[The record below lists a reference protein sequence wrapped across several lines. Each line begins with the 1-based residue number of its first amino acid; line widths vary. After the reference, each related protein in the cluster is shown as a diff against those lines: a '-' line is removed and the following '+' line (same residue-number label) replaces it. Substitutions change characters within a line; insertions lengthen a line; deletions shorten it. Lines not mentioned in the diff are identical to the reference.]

1 MSIFDA
7 PYQDWLMQQQAAQ
20 RYRHLP
26 TDVAGDALNLASNDY
41 LGLRRHPA
49 LIAAAQDYAERFGV
63 GAGASRLL
71 GDSAALY
78 EPLELALAQLKGTQ
92 AALIMNSGYQANA
105 TILTALLDPA
115 AIGRDPVVLADRLIH
130 ASLYTACRSAGVMP
144 QRFHHNDLNHLE
156 SLLTRHGHA
165 TSARVVLVESVYS
178 MDGDCA
184 DLAGLIALCQRFGAF
199 LYVDEAHATG
209 VFGHHGGG
217 LASEFPG
224 QIDLV
229 MGTFGKALGS
239 FGAYVAGSR
248 VLIDYLINR
257 CSGFIYST
265 ALPPPVLGAI
275 GAALSLLP
283 TLDPARHQLLQLA
296 LQVRDGL
303 AARGYDTGQST
314 TQIVPLL
321 VGGEEDALQ
330 LSHQLR
336 QAGIIAPAIRP
347 PTVPPNQSRLRLAL
361 TAAHQPQDLDRL
373 WQVLDRL
380 SPPRLSAAKEGMA

>member
-1 MSIFDA
+1 M
-7 PYQDWLMQQQAAQ
+7 
-20 RYRHLP
+20 
-26 TDVAGDALNLASNDY
+26 
-41 LGLRRHPA
+41 
-49 LIAAAQDYAERFGV
+49 
-63 GAGASRLL
+63 
-71 GDSAALY
+71 
-78 EPLELALAQLKGTQ
+78 
-92 AALIMNSGYQANA
+92 
-105 TILTALLDPA
+105 
-115 AIGRDPVVLADRLIH
+115 
-130 ASLYTACRSAGVMP
+130 
-144 QRFHHNDLNHLE
+144 
-156 SLLTRHGHA
+156 
-165 TSARVVLVESVYS
+165 VLVESVYS

-184 DLAGLIALCQRFGAF
+184 DLAGLIALCQRYGAF

-209 VFGHHGGG
+209 VFGQDGGG
-217 LASEFPG
+217 LASQYPG

-283 TLDPARHQLLQLA
+283 TLEPARQQLLQLA
-296 LQVRDGL
+296 SQVRDKL
-303 AARGYDTGQST
+303 AARGYQTGQSC

-321 VGGEEDALQ
+321 VGGEGEALR
-330 LSHQLR
+330 LSHQFR

-373 WQVLDRL
+373 WQALDEL
-380 SPPRLSAAKEGMA
+380 SPPRLSSVQEGGA

>member
-1 MSIFDA
+1 
-7 PYQDWLMQQQAAQ
+7 
-20 RYRHLP
+20 
-26 TDVAGDALNLASNDY
+26 
-41 LGLRRHPA
+41 
-49 LIAAAQDYAERFGV
+49 
-63 GAGASRLL
+63 
-71 GDSAALY
+71 
-78 EPLELALAQLKGTQ
+78 
-92 AALIMNSGYQANA
+92 
-105 TILTALLDPA
+105 
-115 AIGRDPVVLADRLIH
+115 
-130 ASLYTACRSAGVMP
+130 
-144 QRFHHNDLNHLE
+144 
-156 SLLTRHGHA
+156 
-165 TSARVVLVESVYS
+165 
-178 MDGDCA
+178 
-184 DLAGLIALCQRFGAF
+184 

-296 LQVRDGL
+296 SQVRDKL

-380 SPPRLSAAKEGMA
+380 SPPRLSVAKEAVA